1 MSYLEICLIGLG
13 LSMDAFAVAVTNGM
27 TKKNIGIGMAA
38 AIGLCFGLFQGL
50 MPAAGFALGSTFSS
64 YIQAFDHVIALLLLG
79 FIGGRMVYD
88 GIKGEKDSQDDSRL
102 TLGVLIAQ
110 GVATSID
117 ALAVGVSFA
126 AVFKSPMTMLA
137 AAGIIAGLTI
147 SLSFIGV
154 YIGKKSGDFLNSK
167 AQIVGGLILIG
178 IGVKIFVEHVFFQ

>member
-38 AIGLCFGLFQGL
+38 GIGLCFGLFQGL

-88 GIKGEKDSQDDSRL
+88 GIKGEKDSQDGSRL

-137 AAGIIAGLTI
+137 AAGIIAGLTF

>member
-1 MSYLEICLIGLG
+1 MVYILLIA
-13 LSMDAFAVAVTNGM
+13 LSLALDAFAVSVSCGLSAKGNGF
-27 TKKNIGIGMAA
+27 KNALLMGCYFGAFQFAMPFIGWT
-38 AIGLCFGLFQGL
+38 
-50 MPAAGFALGSTFSS
+50 LGSSVAQ
-64 YIQAFDHVIALLLLG
+64 YISAISPWVSFALLG

-88 GIKGEKDSQDDSRL
+88 GIKGEKDSQDGSRL

-137 AAGIIAGLTI
+137 AAGIIAGLTF